1 MNAVLCRISVLFVV
15 IYFDQSI
22 WVTVII
28 TTNTTHILIYNR
40 CRLFLLFR
48 NSGIGVVSLASD
60 VGGTCS
66 PFVVQMTRVNAIL
79 PFAFTGGLSFIAA
92 LFCWFLPE
100 TLGKSTPEVLEDTE
114 VKQGIHI
121 RP

>member
-1 MNAVLCRISVLFVV
+1 MNAVLCRISVLFVSLVV

-66 PFVVQMTRVNAIL
+66 QFVVQMTRVNAIL
-79 PFAFTGGLSFIAA
+79 QSVPLWAVCRSLQRFFVGFSLR
-92 LFCWFLPE
+92 P
-100 TLGKSTPEVLEDTE
+100 LGKGPL
-114 VKQGIHI
+114 KY
-121 RP
+121 

>member
-1 MNAVLCRISVLFVV
+1 MQFCVESQFYSLLF
-15 IYFDQSI
+15 ILINGSGSLRLLL
-22 WVTVII
+22 
-28 TTNTTHILIYNR
+28 TNTTPILIYNR

-79 PFAFTGGLSFIAA
+79 PFAFMGGLSFIAA
-92 LFCWFLPE
+92 FFCWFLPE
-100 TLGKSTPEVLEDTE
+100 TLGTPEVLEDTE

>member
-1 MNAVLCRISVLFVV
+1 MLRSI
-15 IYFDQSI
+15 QSI
-22 WVTVII
+22 CVTVTI
-28 TTNTTHILIYNR
+28 TTNTTRILIYNR

-48 NSGIGVVSLASD
+48 NSGIGLVSLASD
-60 VGGTCS
+60 VGS

-79 PFAFTGGLSFIAA
+79 PFAFMGGLSFIAA
-92 LFCWFLPE
+92 FFCWFLPE
-100 TLGKSTPEVLEDTE
+100 TLGERTPEVLEDTE